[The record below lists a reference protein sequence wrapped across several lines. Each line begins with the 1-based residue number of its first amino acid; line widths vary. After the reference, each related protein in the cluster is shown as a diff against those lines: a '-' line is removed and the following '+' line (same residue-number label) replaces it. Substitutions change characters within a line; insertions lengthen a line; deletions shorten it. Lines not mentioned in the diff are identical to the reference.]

1 MPHRKRKPTTKKKG
15 GRKAWMK
22 LVMAEYRKSPK
33 AGLAAAMKRAKKK
46 RGR

>member
-1 MPHRKRKPTTKKKG
+1 MPKKKCPKTKKKG
-15 GRKAWMK
+15 GKKAWMK

-33 AGLAAAMKRAKKK
+33 GGLAAAMKRAKKK